1 MLTSTSVS
9 LLVFSYCGYPSDFSC
24 RDSVIFYD
32 LKQLWADSIP
42 KDFAASRV
50 ETETQKHEIL
60 LEIKEDWISPLYN
73 PNASGC
79 RTTALRLL
87 INFFFSWRGRKTSKQ
102 PTITVR
108 DLFVEFSVW

>member
-1 MLTSTSVS
+1 M
-9 LLVFSYCGYPSDFSC
+9 FSYRGYPSDFSC
-24 RDSVIFYD
+24 RSVIFYD

-42 KDFAASRV
+42 KDFSASRV

-79 RTTALRLL
+79 RTTALRVL
-87 INFFFSWRGRKTSKQ
+87 INFFFSWRGRKTNKQ

>member
-1 MLTSTSVS
+1 MSVS

-32 LKQLWADSIP
+32 LKQLWADS
-42 KDFAASRV
+42 

-79 RTTALRLL
+79 RTTALHVL